1 MLIDD
6 EKIIQKKQRQ
16 AEKCLAKIEK
26 LGTEIKKYMEDV
38 SLFSAKEAIK
48 IERVRPALYEL
59 NKDVTNLVCD
69 EEALF
74 LTSKEAEEYTGEV
87 AFSIKG
93 FFEKDR
99 FCIKTPSLPSIYS
112 QGKRKV
118 FSSLYAD
125 EVKLLLQSNKKKLSN
140 FSQANISIISI
151 RASDSCG
158 IDNDNIDSKA
168 IVDAIAYYLKAG
180 DSPRS
185 CSFYLASIFDDTLEE
200 GTYFIVTGDYK
211 KAPGLS
217 EIESWIKTLEK
228 ENMSKRT

>member
-1 MLIDD
+1 MIDD

-38 SLFSAKEAIK
+38 SFFSAKEAIK

-59 NKDVTNLVCD
+59 NKDVTNLICD

-99 FCIKTPSLPSIYS
+99 YGTSRALSRTRLNDSLSCHR
-112 QGKRKV
+112 KRR
-118 FSSLYAD
+118 
-125 EVKLLLQSNKKKLSN
+125 N
-140 FSQANISIISI
+140 
-151 RASDSCG
+151 G
-158 IDNDNIDSKA
+158 
-168 IVDAIAYYLKAG
+168 G
-180 DSPRS
+180 
-185 CSFYLASIFDDTLEE
+185 
-200 GTYFIVTGDYK
+200 
-211 KAPGLS
+211 
-217 EIESWIKTLEK
+217 
-228 ENMSKRT
+228 